1 MSPLVK
7 RYLAQKVSVELREE
21 KTRLAHERFQ
31 RGVFGL
37 YDTDTGH
44 EDFLNEL
51 YLELTDQSGVG
62 G

>member
-7 RYLAQKVSVELREE
+7 KYLAQKVSIELREE
-21 KTRLAHERFQ
+21 KTRLAHERFI
-31 RGVFGL
+31 RGMDGL
-37 YDTDTGH
+37 SDVDTSH
-44 EDFLNEL
+44 VDFLNEL

>member
-7 RYLAQKVSVELREE
+7 KYLAQKVSIELREA
-21 KTRLAHERFQ
+21 KTNLAHERFI
-31 RGVFGL
+31 RGMGGL
-37 YDTDTGH
+37 SDVDTSH
-44 EDFLNEL
+44 VDFLNEL